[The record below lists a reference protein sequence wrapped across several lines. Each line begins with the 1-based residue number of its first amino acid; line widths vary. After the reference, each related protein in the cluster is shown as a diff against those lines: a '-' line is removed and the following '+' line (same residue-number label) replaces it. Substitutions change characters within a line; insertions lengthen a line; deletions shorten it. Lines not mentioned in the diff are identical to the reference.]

1 MAAKSLKTRVVAV
14 TRGEL
19 GVDFVGFW
27 GLGLPVSGGG
37 VAVLAMLGSLLF
49 TERRLTCA
57 NRRPCHKAF
66 IKKCANLHFST
77 GCRGQMGELVA

>member
-1 MAAKSLKTRVVAV
+1 MAAKSLNTRVVLV

-27 GLGLPVSGGG
+27 GLGLPLSGGG

-49 TERRLTCA
+49 TER
-57 NRRPCHKAF
+57 
-66 IKKCANLHFST
+66 
-77 GCRGQMGELVA
+77 G

>member
-1 MAAKSLKTRVVAV
+1 MAAKSLKTRVVLV

-19 GVDFVGFW
+19 GMVFVGFW

-57 NRRPCHKAF
+57 NRRPRHKGF
-66 IKKCANLHFST
+66 MKGGANPEFST
-77 GCRGQMGELVA
+77 ANSFQIRDLVA